1 MSIRNAGKT
10 IKEARL
16 KAGMTQEQLSEGIC
30 SVLSLSRI
38 ENGSAGISPVTFQAL
53 MAHAGAPCEVYP
65 IFANRTDFDCFYTLN
80 RARFYLNSWQLQ
92 QTFEELNK
100 IEEWHFAD
108 NKLYYQEWLYLHG
121 QLQVRSGNNEHND
134 IYGLFSEALHV
145 TRPEI
150 DFTDFRHLFLS
161 TVEIEL
167 LIAIAQESLYLGE
180 EDTCY
185 IICSQI
191 ASYLANAEIDYLKKD
206 FLYAEYAIVYT
217 KYLLEIKDY
226 KEAHSIA
233 DTHRHKMVLNSED
246 APLLELTFLTSL
258 GYYYTGD
265 TENAYACFK
274 NTFYSAHAIE
284 SYYATTCRNYVK
296 QNQLFQL
303 DDYLTQM
310 EDIQQI
316 IFPIKKATNTSD
328 LADGTYD
335 FFSPDILT
343 IGKLIHELRTEQ
355 NVSQIVLCQGLCSK
369 SKLSKIENDK
379 LQPDI
384 FLAEALLQRLGISER
399 VLTFWGNE
407 RESKLY
413 ELKFKLI
420 HAEIEDVSL
429 QEELLTSFEA
439 LLYSNNI
446 VQRQFYL
453 FRRAIL
459 ERNPQ
464 KCIFMLYDAL
474 HCTLSDFDITH
485 IHNYRLSWNELTI
498 LNNIA
503 HQYRLTTTPYA
514 GSQILQN
521 ILGYNLNTH
530 LDILFEQT
538 IFPVS
543 IYMLCRSLY
552 TQKRFHELSSLL
564 TSENA
569 NIMKFNISTYS
580 FFLFY
585 YCQGLAECE
594 SIDSAIKHAIYS
606 CAINDLFELHENLCV
621 LAKAFKRDFSVSI
634 KY

>member
-53 MAHAGAPCEVYP
+53 MAHARAPCEVYP

-100 IEEWHFAD
+100 IEGWHFAD

-134 IYGLFSEALHV
+134 IYELFSEALHV
-145 TRPEI
+145 TRPEV

-226 KEAHSIA
+226 KEALSIA

-310 EDIQQI
+310 EDIRQI
-316 IFPIKKATNTSD
+316 IFPIKKVTNTSD

-355 NVSQIVLCQGLCSK
+355 NVSQIVLCEGLCSK

-384 FLAEALLQRLGISER
+384 FLAEALLQRLGLSER
-399 VLTFWGNE
+399 IFTFWGNE
-407 RESKLY
+407 RESKIH
-413 ELKFKLI
+413 ELRFKLI
-420 HAEIEDVSL
+420 HLQLHNYPEQRKLLVSL
-429 QEELLTSFEA
+429 KDLLQQTD
-439 LLYSNNI
+439 I
-446 VQRQFYL
+446 TTQQFYL
-453 FRRAIL
+453 FHCAIW
-459 ERNPQ
+459 ETIPQ
-464 KCIFMLYDAL
+464 KRISMLYDAL
-474 HCTLSDFDITH
+474 HCTLPDFQIIN
-485 IHNYRLSWNELTI
+485 IHNYRLTWNELTI

-503 HQYRLTTTPYA
+503 YQYLLTNQVYKC
-514 GSQILQN
+514 SQILQKLLEY
-521 ILGYNLNTH
+521 IQTAC
-530 LDILFEQT
+530 LDILFKQT
-538 IFPVS
+538 IFPIS

-552 TQKRFHELSSLL
+552 KQKRFQEQALLLSTEKVCLL
-564 TSENA
+564 KSKYN
-569 NIMKFNISTYS
+569 TYS
-580 FFLFY
+580 LFLFY
-585 YCQGLAECE
+585 YCQGMAECNKLD
-594 SIDSAIKHAIYS
+594 IATQYAIYS
-606 CAINDLFELHENLCV
+606 CSINELLESPTNSAILKET
-621 LAKAFKRDFSVSI
+621 FKTSFSI
-634 KY
+634 TL

>member
-38 ENGSAGISPVTFQAL
+38 ENGSAGISPVTFQVL

-121 QLQVRSGNNEHND
+121 QLQVRSGNKEHND
-134 IYGLFSEALHV
+134 IYELFSEALHV
-145 TRPEI
+145 TRPEV

-226 KEAHSIA
+226 KEALSVA

-310 EDIQQI
+310 EDIRQI
-316 IFPIKKATNTSD
+316 IFPIKKVTNTSD

-384 FLAEALLQRLGISER
+384 FLAEALLQRLGLSER
-399 VLTFWGNE
+399 IFTFWGNE
-407 RESKLY
+407 RESAIY
-413 ELKFKLI
+413 ELEFKL
-420 HAEIEDVSL
+420 
-429 QEELLTSFEA
+429 
-439 LLYSNNI
+439 
-446 VQRQFYL
+446 
-453 FRRAIL
+453 
-459 ERNPQ
+459 
-464 KCIFMLYDAL
+464 L
-474 HCTLSDFDITH
+474 HCRLLPIAQKQSYMDNFRSFITEKNPTLLQLFVIDTCSLSNSLEESINNLQVGLSYTLPEFDIRL
-485 IHNYRLSWNELTI
+485 IHNYRLTWAELSL

-503 HQYRLTTTPYA
+503 YKYRTIDSNKSNLIFSKLFDYLSLNPFDALLIRNVFPLT
-514 GSQILQN
+514 L
-521 ILGYNLNTH
+521 
-530 LDILFEQT
+530 
-538 IFPVS
+538 
-543 IYMLCRSLY
+543 YMYSHSLY
-552 TQKRFHELSSLL
+552 TQKRYLEAISLFTIDSYQIL
-564 TSENA
+564 KGNVAT
-569 NIMKFNISTYS
+569 FG

-585 YCQGLAECE
+585 HCQSLAECQQ
-594 SIDSAIKHAIYS
+594 
-606 CAINDLFELHENLCV
+606 L
-621 LAKAFKRDFSVSI
+621 DFSK
-634 KY
+634 KYAHYACGIQELYELTPNSDALKEYLKKEFGIHII

>member
-420 HAEIEDVSL
+420 RCRLLPLDSQSNYLFELKSIIGEKDVSL
-429 QEELLTSFEA
+429 M
-439 LLYSNNI
+439 
-446 VQRQFYL
+446 QFYDICCSRFL
-453 FRRAIL
+453 SCPKDKIQTL
-459 ERNPQ
+459 E
-464 KCIFMLYDAL
+464 KAFSY
-474 HCTLSDFDITH
+474 TLPDFNIRF
-485 IHNYRLSWNELTI
+485 INNCRLSWQELSI

-503 HQYRLTTTPYA
+503 YQHYPTNTAISNLFFSKVIEYLSSVSPDILLSNTIFTMTLYMYSHSLY
-514 GSQILQN
+514 SQKHYYELIDLFTN
-521 ILGYNLNTH
+521 SNYNLLKGNVATLGY
-530 LDILFEQT
+530 
-538 IFPVS
+538 
-543 IYMLCRSLY
+543 
-552 TQKRFHELSSLL
+552 
-564 TSENA
+564 
-569 NIMKFNISTYS
+569 
-580 FFLFY
+580 FLFY
-585 YCQGLAECE
+585 YCQALGECKK
-594 SIDSAIKHAIYS
+594 IDAATLFAHYS
-606 CAINDLFELHENLCV
+606 CSIQELYELNSNSNALKNYFV
-621 LAKAFKRDFSVSI
+621 EDFSVFL
-634 KY
+634 K